1 MPVPTGGARSG
12 AALWMFVAAVVSAA
26 LLVVG
31 VGSRS
36 GWSFSRRPHG
46 AELRHTFGSPKAVAE
61 AVVAA
66 LDRRDGAALEQMA
79 VTEPEFQRIVWPR
92 QPAARPE
99 RNVPWEYAWRDLAA
113 KSKMQLRGRLSGW
126 RAGAGEVVDVGFDGE
141 TTDYG
146 SYRVLRNSRVTLRD
160 PSGRLTTAR
169 LFGSVIEQRG
179 HFKVF
184 SYVVD

>member
-1 MPVPTGGARSG
+1 MPARAGGARSG
-12 AALWMFVAAVVSAA
+12 AVLVVFVAAVVSAA

-31 VGSRS
+31 VGVRS
-36 GWSFSRRPHG
+36 GWFPRPG
-46 AELRHTFGSPKAVAE
+46 GPELGHTFGSPKAVAE

-66 LDRRDGAALEQMA
+66 LDRRDAAALEAMA
-79 VTEPEFQRIVWPR
+79 VSEAEFRRVVWPR

-99 RNVPWEYAWRDLAA
+99 RNIPWEYAWRDLAA
-113 KSKMQLRGRLSGW
+113 KSQVQLRGRLSEW
-126 RAGAGEVVDVGFDGE
+126 RTGAGQVVDVTFDGE

-146 SYRVLRNSRVTLRD
+146 SYRVMRKSRITLRD
-160 PSGRLTTAR
+160 AGGQRTSVR
-169 LFGSVIEQRG
+169 LFGSIIEQRG